1 MDKLLKHALNYHKN
15 GFKVIFT
22 DDNKQPAVGAWA
34 KYRSQQSASDI
45 QSMYDNNKAKIKGL
59 AVLCTDGMEVIDI
72 DQKYSLDG
80 SLMVDYFAAIS
91 EQIGEENFMNLT
103 ISLTKSGGAHLIYRT
118 DIGQGN
124 QKLASRPTTPEE
136 GAGTRVLLETR
147 GKGGYIVVP
156 PTDGYQFDIVSPEG
170 FAPKISDEW
179 RNIFINTA
187 RSFDELDTNHQTK
200 TVAPTPP
207 SVQGAHLT
215 TIEAFNENH
224 TAFELLEAAGW
235 QFAYTRGEND
245 YLVRPGKK
253 KRDGISAGYNN
264 SKRLAYIF
272 TTSSEFDGDRA
283 YNAFQVYSVLN
294 HNGDYSAAAKELY
307 RAGYGER
314 LSKTQDTEQQKTKAV
329 LGENK
334 EDFGKAVAMDDM
346 ERIYSQNRFS
356 IRKKPKF
363 VSYCLTYRD
372 KVQKVF
378 NVGAF
383 GDLITITGAAKSRK
397 SALGSSMVASALG
410 GVEVLGFT
418 LDNATGRDIAYIDTE
433 QTEAEHYKVQS
444 RVYSQA
450 GISKDPNNYF
460 AFTVGEESRIN
471 MLAFIAYLVKKH
483 PNLGVLFID
492 GIVDLCEDYNDLK
505 KASELVGFIKKIANK
520 NNILIINVLHNAR
533 STGDARGHLG
543 TELIN
548 KSKAVI
554 QVTKDQE
561 SGDSTVNFK
570 YLREQ
575 SPDDFDFTHDSN
587 GNLVLI

>member
-1 MDKLLKHALNYHKN
+1 MDKLLKHALNFNNKGYKI
-15 GFKVIFT
+15 IFT
-22 DDNKQPAVGAWA
+22 TSNKRPVRSWKDFRENQTQEQIKEMHT
-34 KYRSQQSASDI
+34 KYAS
-45 QSMYDNNKAKIKGL
+45 KIYGL
-59 AVLCTDGMEVIDI
+59 AVLCVDGVEVIDI
-72 DQKYSLDG
+72 DAKYCLDG
-80 SLMVDYFAAIS
+80 TLTENYLKSVIR
-91 EQIGEENFMNLT
+91 EIGAENADKLT
-103 ISLTKSGGAHLIYRT
+103 LSMTQSGGAHLIYRT
-118 DIGQGN
+118 NIIEGN
-124 QKLASRPTTPEE
+124 QKLAQRATVEGEE
-136 GAGTRVLLETR
+136 GNTRVLIETR
-147 GKGGYIVVP
+147 GEGGYFVVP
-156 PTDGYQFDIVSPEG
+156 PTPNYEFDNVSIDG
-170 FAPKISDEW
+170 FAPLVPDAW
-179 RNIFINTA
+179 RKAFIDCA
-187 RSFDELDTNHQTK
+187 KQFDELDTNHQTK

-450 GISKDPNNYF
+450 GIGKDPNNYF